1 MIRIGVF
8 GTDNSH
14 SIGFS
19 RFFNV
24 KAEKNKVPGAKVVAV
39 YGLEEKRTAEVAE
52 KGQIPTIVKRP
63 KDALKMI
70 DAAIVDFRH
79 GSRHW
84 KYAKMCI
91 EAGIPTFVDKP
102 FASSVADA
110 KKIIALAKRKHV
122 PITTFST
129 IKLGTAMDEFKR
141 QLEGIG
147 KVKAV
152 VITGP
157 GSTRDPHDGI
167 FFYAVHQVE
176 LMLEAFGN
184 KVAAVRGM
192 DYGGMLQATVTYKNG
207 MVVTLHEINTG
218 WPRFMATAYGEKGE
232 AAYDGAK
239 GEDGFFVGAKTFAKM
254 FRTGKMPY
262 PINQLAD
269 SVKVLAAI
277 RKSMDNNGKE
287 VKVK

>member
-14 SIGFS
+14 SITFS
-19 RFFNV
+19 RLFNV
-24 KAEKNKVPGAKVVAV
+24 KGEKNKVSGAKVVAV

-52 KGQIPTIVKRP
+52 KAQIPTIVKRP
-63 KDALKMI
+63 QDALKMI
-70 DAAIVDFRH
+70 DGAIVDFRH

-91 EAGIPTFVDKP
+91 EAGIPTFIDKP
-102 FASSVADA
+102 LASSVADA
-110 KKIIALAKRKHV
+110 KKIVALAKRKHV

-129 IKLGTAMDEFKR
+129 IKLGSAMDEFKK
-141 QLEGIG
+141 QLKGIG
-147 KVKAV
+147 KVKAM

-157 GSTRDPHDGI
+157 GNTRDQYDGI

-184 KVAAVRGM
+184 KIKSVRGM
-192 DYGGMLQATVTYKNG
+192 DYDGMLVATVTYRNG

-218 WPRFMATAYGEKGE
+218 WMPFMATAYGEKGQ
-232 AAYDGAK
+232 AVYDGAK
-239 GEDGFFVGAKTFAKM
+239 FEDGYVVGAKAFTKM

-262 PINQLAD
+262 PIKQLAD